1 MSSASED
8 TGFETAWAVG
18 DFAIC
23 DLSQQRQ
30 AVSADLSRRQQVPG
44 KQLPGRKNVL
54 TCTCEADLTRL
65 FPVKGCGVC
74 GRCPDEIIRQQS
86 CP

>member
-1 MSSASED
+1 MSPASED

-30 AVSADLSRRQQVPG
+30 AMMAKPCWSQAAGRE
-44 KQLPGRKNVL
+44 KLP
-54 TCTCEADLTRL
+54 
-65 FPVKGCGVC
+65 
-74 GRCPDEIIRQQS
+74 
-86 CP
+86 

>member
-1 MSSASED
+1 MSPASED

-30 AVSADLSRRQQVPG
+30 AMMAKPCWSQAAGRE
-44 KQLPGRKNVL
+44 KLPGRKNVL
-54 TCTCEADLTRL
+54 TCTREADLTRL